1 MDQKVST
8 PDPAYQNRAAFA
20 DRYYSEDLQNQR
32 EWYSSRANALKKR
45 GEVIAFVVILLGAA
59 TAFIQALPD
68 GRLEKHCLCRLRF
81 PHRYFEGW
89 KKIVR
94 YDETWRAYRVASE
107 RMKHE
112 RRLYLNAAGHY
123 QELDEEAA
131 KKLFVTA
138 VEDIISEE
146 QQIFWSS
153 RELKPAQAPS
163 AGATN

>member
-1 MDQKVST
+1 M
-8 PDPAYQNRAAFA
+8 
-20 DRYYSEDLQNQR
+20 
-32 EWYSSRANALKKR
+32 KKR

-68 GRLEKHCLCRLRF
+68 GAWKSIVSAGFGSLIVI
-81 PHRYFEGW
+81 FEGW

>member
-1 MDQKVST
+1 MMDTQVSP
-8 PDPAYQNRAAFA
+8 PDPTYQSRNVFV
-20 DRYYSEDLQNQR
+20 DRYYKGDLQNQR
-32 EWYSSRANALKKR
+32 EWYSSKAGAFKKR
-45 GEVIAFVVILLGAA
+45 GEAIAFFVILLGA
-59 TAFIQALPD
+59 TVTFIQAFPD
-68 GRLEKHCLCRLRF
+68 AAWKSILSAGLGSLIVIS
-81 PHRYFEGW
+81 EGW
-89 KKIVR
+89 KKIAR

-131 KKLFVTA
+131 KKLFVAA

-153 RELKPAQAPS
+153 RETKPAKAP
-163 AGATN
+163 